1 MSPDSRMQAD
11 GAATVWNIV
20 SLCVRERENSGGSL
34 TSNKCSGLK
43 VTQVTG
49 LSPRT
54 CHIASPCPTTIEAR
68 KCSPIMCACNSQL
81 LLHDKHP
88 QNFFDG
94 QQQAFTSYL
103 HVCRSAGLS
112 TNL

>member
-43 VTQVTG
+43 VTQGIYKV
-49 LSPRT
+49 S
-54 CHIASPCPTTIEAR
+54 E
-68 KCSPIMCACNSQL
+68 
-81 LLHDKHP
+81 D
-88 QNFFDG
+88 
-94 QQQAFTSYL
+94 
-103 HVCRSAGLS
+103 
-112 TNL
+112 